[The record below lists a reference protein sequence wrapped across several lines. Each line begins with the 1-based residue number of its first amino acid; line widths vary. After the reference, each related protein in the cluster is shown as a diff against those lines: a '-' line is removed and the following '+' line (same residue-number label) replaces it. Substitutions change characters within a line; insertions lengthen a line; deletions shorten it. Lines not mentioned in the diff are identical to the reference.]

1 MTTLR
6 LIREAAKVGLFLGLL
21 AFVQLYLATRSL
33 TSLLAI
39 PMAVVIFFVVV
50 SVVAMFQT
58 TPYNPPEHWWTARS
72 AFELGLVTVLVV
84 GGMVLRDGD
93 VSPTVYLPMFVVGT
107 VITVWSLA
115 GARRAR

>member
-39 PMAVVIFFVVV
+39 PMAVVIFVVVV

-58 TPYNPPEHWWTARS
+58 TPYDPPEHRWTARS
-72 AFELGLVTVLVV
+72 VFELGLVTVLVV
-84 GGMVLRDGD
+84 GSMVLRDRD
-93 VSPTVYLPMFVVGT
+93 VSTAIYLPMFVVGT
-107 VITVWSLA
+107 AIALWSLA
-115 GARRAR
+115 GARR